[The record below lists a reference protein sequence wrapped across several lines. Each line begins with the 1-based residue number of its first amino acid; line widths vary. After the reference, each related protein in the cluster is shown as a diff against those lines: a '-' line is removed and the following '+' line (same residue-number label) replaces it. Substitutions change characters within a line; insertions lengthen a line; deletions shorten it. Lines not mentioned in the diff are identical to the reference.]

1 MGTLQASLSLT
12 AKVLDLGSLKQICYI
27 VPHKI
32 RSTQSHDK
40 QWGNTATVTDGWIV
54 WTWYDV
60 WKLNGPNKLIPE
72 TSPFPMEQWQISMFC
87 GLFFPYLKGL
97 EGQQF
102 WDTRRLRTGR
112 QRRALF
118 KGCSGFPTRKLVLL
132 PILPDTR
139 TLHAISCRGLWLC
152 GCALEEWEVWWQFC
166 LHGQPGLQRSLMFS
180 KRR

>member
-12 AKVLDLGSLKQICYI
+12 AKVLALGSLKQICCI

-32 RSTQSHDK
+32 LSTQSHDK
-40 QWGNTATVTDGWIV
+40 QWGNTATVQMGGSFGLGMMCGNSWAKQVDSRNVPISHGTMADFYVLWVIFFHIWRDFKV
-54 WTWYDV
+54 NSFETHVDC
-60 WKLNGPNKLIPE
+60 GPAGNDAH
-72 TSPFPMEQWQISMFC
+72 
-87 GLFFPYLKGL
+87 YLRVALVFQL
-97 EGQQF
+97 E
-102 WDTRRLRTGR
+102 
-112 QRRALF
+112 
-118 KGCSGFPTRKLVLL
+118 KLVLL